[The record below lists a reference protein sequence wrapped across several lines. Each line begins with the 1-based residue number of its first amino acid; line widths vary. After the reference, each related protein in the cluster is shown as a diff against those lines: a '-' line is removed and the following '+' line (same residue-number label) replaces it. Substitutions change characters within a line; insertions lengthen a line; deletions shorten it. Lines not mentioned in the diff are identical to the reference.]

1 MSIPPFCICCAFYT
15 IFLSFELV
23 SKLLFSFWWW
33 FALFKFWR
41 ILWHSAFHNTLFC
54 WFWIAVYSQ
63 GAWQWYSCNSLSS
76 FRVSI
81 YCTSSN
87 SSITLNIMLDS
98 MIFDLVYSKLIMV
111 KQLLLSFQAKT
122 LHWKLLRPTPTLGLW
137 EKVSWFSVHVCHISL
152 IVG

>member
-15 IFLSFELV
+15 IFSSFEYV
-23 SKLLFSFWWW
+23 SKIFLSVQWR
-33 FALFKFWR
+33 FALFKFWW
-41 ILWHSAFHNTLFC
+41 ILWHSAFYNTLFC

-76 FRVSI
+76 LRVSI
-81 YCTSSN
+81 LYCTSSN

-98 MIFDLVYSKLIMV
+98 MIFELADSKFIMV

-122 LHWKLLRPTPTLGLW
+122 LYWKFFRPTPTLGLW
-137 EKVSWFSVHVCHISL
+137 EKVSGYSVRVCHMNL
-152 IVG
+152 L